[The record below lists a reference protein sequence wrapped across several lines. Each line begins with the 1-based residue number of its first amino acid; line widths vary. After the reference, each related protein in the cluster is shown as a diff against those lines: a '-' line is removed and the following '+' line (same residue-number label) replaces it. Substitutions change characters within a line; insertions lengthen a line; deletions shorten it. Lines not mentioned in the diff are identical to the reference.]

1 MVAATAITDINNG
14 DTALLCGQGLLHNLP
29 NTCELLVVQQVLED
43 TFTVSGFEIPHS
55 GYLQL
60 HVLLVVF
67 WGLGIIHMVI

>member
-1 MVAATAITDINNG
+1 MVAATAIIEVNNG
-14 DTALLCGQGLLHNLP
+14 DAALLCGQGLLHSLP
-29 NTCELLVVQQVLED
+29 NICELLVQQVLED
-43 TFTVSGFEIPHS
+43 TFTVSGIEIPHS